1 MADLWVSFWRAAT
14 LCLHPRVMLWS
25 MLPLV
30 LASMLVGGLGVFHW
44 EASVAGVRTTLEQW
58 ALLESLLQ
66 WLASVGAAPLRSLL
80 APMLVVAMAL
90 PLIAVLSLLL
100 VALLVTP
107 AVVGLVTERRFP
119 ALAARRGPPGW
130 HSPLWALA
138 CTAAALAALAVSLP
152 LWLVPPLVVV
162 LPPMIWGW
170 LTCRILS
177 VEVLARHATAAER
190 RQVLRRQ
197 RWSLLLMG
205 MVCGFL
211 ATLPAAVWTLGP
223 LAFAF
228 APVLVLVAV
237 WLYTLVFAFATC
249 WFAHHALEDL
259 QRLRTA
265 AGSAGTSPAPT
276 HTPEGAA
283 HEHRPDHRR

>member
-119 ALAARRGPPGW
+119 ALAARRGPPGGG
-130 HSPLWALA
+130 
-138 CTAAALAALAVSLP
+138 TARC
-152 LWLVPPLVVV
+152 
-162 LPPMIWGW
+162 G
-170 LTCRILS
+170 
-177 VEVLARHATAAER
+177 
-190 RQVLRRQ
+190 
-197 RWSLLLMG
+197 RW
-205 MVCGFL
+205 
-211 ATLPAAVWTLGP
+211 
-223 LAFAF
+223 
-228 APVLVLVAV
+228 
-237 WLYTLVFAFATC
+237 
-249 WFAHHALEDL
+249 
-259 QRLRTA
+259 
-265 AGSAGTSPAPT
+265 PAP
-276 HTPEGAA
+276 P
-283 HEHRPDHRR
+283 RPWRRWPSACRCGWCHPWWWCCHP